1 MKRSGPPA
9 RRTPMKRGK
18 PLATVSK
25 LRPGGR
31 LRAMSAKARARI
43 PERQAVREAV
53 IARDR
58 QCRAGD
64 AVREF
69 LADRDA
75 RAALDG
81 LDLGYL
87 AAWARE
93 CQPWHPAP
101 HVHEPG
107 GRGRDIGSQYDA
119 ERAVLL
125 CPPCHDR
132 AHRRPALAR
141 LFDLYRSAA

>member
-1 MKRSGPPA
+1 MR
-9 RRTPMKRGK
+9 RGK
-18 PLATVSK
+18 PLATVSRIK
-25 LRPGGR
+25 PGGR
-31 LRAMSAKARARI
+31 LRPMSAKSKARI

-53 IARDR
+53 ITRDGR
-58 QCRAGD
+58 CRAGE
-64 AVREF
+64 AVRAF
-69 LADRDA
+69 LADR
-75 RAALDG
+75 RACAGLDG

-93 CQPWHPAP
+93 CQPLHPAP

-119 ERAVLL
+119 DRAVLL

-132 AHRRPALAR
+132 AHGRPALAR